1 MATLVKLSW
10 QAESHAALGVD
21 PPRVANLKK
30 DKHET
35 IINSVTYRQ
44 RINGATSTHLD

>member
-21 PPRVANLKK
+21 PPRVVTFKK
-30 DKHET
+30 GKHEA
-35 IINSVTYRQ
+35 IINVIAAIQ
-44 RINGATSTHLD
+44 QLVWATNTHIG